1 MTALRATWHCLTPD
15 CPESGSGTPAEV
27 DKAAERH
34 VKREGHSTITSALR
48 AVEDA

>member
-1 MTALRATWHCLTPD
+1 MSALRASWHCMD
-15 CPESGSGTPAEV
+15 CQESGSGTPAEV